1 VVKAARSAVELAWPA
16 FMGTSLWMRTA
27 MPRESSGARRACQA
41 ARRPA
46 AQWASAVG
54 EEERI
59 GGIAELESDGGAGAE
74 GDVGEGAAGIGT
86 DAAEDVEAAGG
97 RAEADGGIKSERAGG
112 SGGEEGVEGMKGVG
126 AWHGD
131 TIRKGRAG
139 ANLSATTRVDAMA

>member
-1 VVKAARSAVELAWPA
+1 MDADGDAAGVVGGAEGVPGGEEAGGPVGVGRERVGGDMQFGLAEGWPN
-16 FMGTSLWMRTA
+16 
-27 MPRESSGARRACQA
+27 
-41 ARRPA
+41 
-46 AQWASAVG
+46 VIG

-112 SGGEEGVEGMKGVG
+112 SGGEEGVEGLKGVG

>member
-1 VVKAARSAVELAWPA
+1 VGVGRERVGGDMQFGLAEGWPN
-16 FMGTSLWMRTA
+16 
-27 MPRESSGARRACQA
+27 
-41 ARRPA
+41 
-46 AQWASAVG
+46 VIG

-74 GDVGEGAAGIGT
+74 GDVGEGAAGIGAE
-86 DAAEDVEAAGG
+86 AAEDVEAAGG

>member
-1 VVKAARSAVELAWPA
+1 MDADGDAAGVVGGAEGVPGGEEAGGPVGVGRERVGGDMQFGLAEGWPN
-16 FMGTSLWMRTA
+16 
-27 MPRESSGARRACQA
+27 
-41 ARRPA
+41 
-46 AQWASAVG
+46 VIG